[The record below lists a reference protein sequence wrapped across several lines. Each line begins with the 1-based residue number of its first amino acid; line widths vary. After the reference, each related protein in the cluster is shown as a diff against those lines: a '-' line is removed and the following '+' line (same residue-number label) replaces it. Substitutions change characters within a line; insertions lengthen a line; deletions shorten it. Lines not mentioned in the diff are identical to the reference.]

1 VISVLVADD
10 QPLVRAGI
18 VMLLSA
24 QPDIQVLGEASNGR
38 EAVRLT
44 HQLRPDVVLMDLRM
58 PELDGTEATR
68 QIVEESEHD
77 HDGLAKVLVLTTF
90 NEDETVYGALRAGAS
105 GFLLKYAAP
114 DDLPTAV
121 RLVASG
127 GSYLDP
133 EIAGHV
139 IKALRELPH
148 PSGDTVSS
156 SDLVDLLTRRE
167 VEILGQVALGLSN
180 GEISAKFVLSEAT
193 VKTHVSRI
201 LMKTGSRDR
210 AQAVALAYLSGLV
223 RPPRP

>member
-1 VISVLVADD
+1 MISVLVADD

-24 QPDIQVLGEASNGR
+24 QPDLRVVGEASNGR
-38 EAVRLT
+38 EAVVLT
-44 HQLRPDVVLMDLRM
+44 RTLRPDVVLMDLRM

-68 QIVEESEHD
+68 QIVEETGHD
-77 HDGLAKVLVLTTF
+77 RDGLAKVLVLTTF

-114 DDLPTAV
+114 DDLATAV
-121 RLVASG
+121 RLVAGG

-133 EIAGHV
+133 EVAGHV
-139 IKALRELPH
+139 IKALRGLPRPAGPVTSSELV
-148 PSGDTVSS
+148 G
-156 SDLVDLLTRRE
+156 LLTPRE
-167 VEILGQVALGLSN
+167 VEVLRVVALGLSN
-180 GEISAKFVLSEAT
+180 AEISARFVLSEAT

-223 RPPRP
+223 RAP